1 MKIKL
6 DENLPLRIGPELQAL
21 GHEVHT
27 LEMEGLSGC
36 SDDELWRAAQNEARL
51 LITQDLDFSDIR
63 AFAPGK
69 HHGLLLIRLRL
80 PSRRALIARLTDVFR
95 SEDVS
100 SWTKCFVVVTD
111 RKIRVRRPAS
121 DLPE

>member
-6 DENLPLRIGPELQAL
+6 DENLPLQIGPELQAL

-27 LEMEGLSGC
+27 LDVEGLSGC
-36 SDDELWRAAQNEARL
+36 MDDELWQAAQREGRL

-80 PSRRALIARLTDVFR
+80 PSRQALIARLIDIFR
-95 SEDVS
+95 RENVS
-100 SWTKCFVVVTD
+100 SWMRCFVVVTD
-111 RKIRVRRPAS
+111 RKIRVRRPGSAIH
-121 DLPE
+121 E

>member
-6 DENLPLRIGPELQAL
+6 DENLPVQIGPELQAF

-27 LEMEGLSGC
+27 LEMENLSGC
-36 SDDELWRAAQNEARL
+36 ADNELWQAAQHEGRL

-80 PSRRALIARLTDVFR
+80 PSRSALIARLVDVFR

-100 SWTKCFVVVTD
+100 SWRSCFVVVTD
-111 RKIRVRRPAS
+111 RKIRVRRPGS
-121 DLPE
+121 ENPE